1 MIDGIDISNFKP
13 NILWVKDNH
22 FHKIRRYYIMTQVIV
37 NVKRFIDIYV
47 GLPKSLNDFGI
58 L

>member
-1 MIDGIDISNFKP
+1 
-13 NILWVKDNH
+13 
-22 FHKIRRYYIMTQVIV
+22 MTQVIV

-58 L
+58 LWKSSTILYQNMAFMIVSLCD